1 MARFVLASSS
11 VNRKEILERAGI
23 EFTVIVSNADE
34 SNGPKA
40 PDALVKE
47 LSRRKL
53 EAVLPKCESGD
64 LVIAADTVVYI
75 DGEIL
80 GKPKD
85 LADAN
90 RFMHLL
96 SGHVHTVFT
105 GVCMAYHGERVSFS
119 QETKVKFYP
128 LTESHTFT
136 ATTRVRF
143 FPLSDEQIEAYIST
157 DEPYD
162 KAGGYG
168 IQGPAALFVES
179 IEGDY
184 NNIFGL
190 PAAHVMQEA
199 KKLLKADKI

>member
-53 EAVLPKCESGD
+53 EAVLPKCESDD

-105 GVCMAYHGERVSFS
+105 GVCMAYHGE
-119 QETKVKFYP
+119 P
-128 LTESHTFT
+128 MG
-136 ATTRVRF
+136 
-143 FPLSDEQIEAYIST
+143 
-157 DEPYD
+157 

-168 IQGPAALFVES
+168 IQGPAALFVEG

>member
-1 MARFVLASSS
+1 M
-11 VNRKEILERAGI
+11 
-23 EFTVIVSNADE
+23 VSNVDE
-34 SNGPKA
+34 SAEITA

-53 EAVLPKCESGD
+53 EAVLPKCGADD
-64 LVIAADTVVYI
+64 LVVAADTVVYVN
-75 DGEIL
+75 GEIL
-80 GKPKD
+80 GKPKN
-85 LADAN
+85 LNEAE

-96 SGHVHTVFT
+96 SGNIHTVYT
-105 GVCMAYHGERVSFS
+105 GVCMEYHGKRISFS

-128 LTESHTFT
+128 LTESEI
-136 ATTRVRF
+136 
-143 FPLSDEQIEAYIST
+143 SAYVQSG
-157 DEPYD
+157 EPMG

-168 IQGPAALFVES
+168 IQGSAALFVEG

>member
-23 EFTVIVSNADE
+23 EFTVIASNADE

-53 EAVLPKCESGD
+53 EAVLPKCESDD

-85 LADAN
+85 LTDAN

-128 LTESHTFT
+128 LHRKRNRGLRAERRADGQGRRLRHSG
-136 ATTRVRF
+136 
-143 FPLSDEQIEAYIST
+143 P
-157 DEPYD
+157 
-162 KAGGYG
+162 GGAVCREY
-168 IQGPAALFVES
+168 
-179 IEGDY
+179 
-184 NNIFGL
+184 
-190 PAAHVMQEA
+190 
-199 KKLLKADKI
+199 

>member
-53 EAVLPKCESGD
+53 EAVLPKCESDD

-85 LADAN
+85 LTDAN

-105 GVCMAYHGERVSFS
+105 GVCMAYHGRARFVQSGDEGKVLSPDRKRNRGLRAERRADGQGRRLRHSG
-119 QETKVKFYP
+119 P
-128 LTESHTFT
+128 
-136 ATTRVRF
+136 
-143 FPLSDEQIEAYIST
+143 
-157 DEPYD
+157 
-162 KAGGYG
+162 GGAVCREY
-168 IQGPAALFVES
+168 
-179 IEGDY
+179 
-184 NNIFGL
+184 
-190 PAAHVMQEA
+190 
-199 KKLLKADKI
+199 

>member
-1 MARFVLASSS
+1 MQ
-11 VNRKEILERAGI
+11 KETGKRTVGEGREQQKISEKACYIVGAGSF
-23 EFTVIVSNADE
+23 E
-34 SNGPKA
+34 
-40 PDALVKE
+40 
-47 LSRRKL
+47 KL
-53 EAVLPKCESGD
+53 DSLPQEGD

-128 LTESHTFT
+128 LTESEI
-136 ATTRVRF
+136 A
-143 FPLSDEQIEAYIST
+143 AYVQSG
-157 DEPYD
+157 EPMG

>member
-1 MARFVLASSS
+1 M
-11 VNRKEILERAGI
+11 
-23 EFTVIVSNADE
+23 IVSNADE

-53 EAVLPKCESGD
+53 EAVLPKCESDD

-85 LADAN
+85 LTDAN

-128 LTESHTFT
+128 LTESEI
-136 ATTRVRF
+136 A
-143 FPLSDEQIEAYIST
+143 AYVQSG
-157 DEPYD
+157 EPMGR
-162 KAGGYG
+162 AGGCG
-168 IQGPAALFVES
+168 IQVPGGAVCWRS

-184 NNIFGL
+184 NNVCGL
-190 PAAHVMQEA
+190 PAALAWCRKQ
-199 KKLLKADKI
+199 KKLLKADRM